1 VSPERWN
8 VELRAAGFTGVDAL
22 AYDNELPYQ
31 VTATMISSV
40 LRPTPDKK
48 RVTFLYNKE
57 VTPKVESYKRA
68 FEESGYPV
76 DLCALGDDLSST
88 QDIISLLELETPF
101 FHGIGREDFER
112 CIKLAS
118 SIDTASVLWL
128 TRSCSMGT
136 KDPRYAEVL
145 GFARTLRSEKQ
156 TSFTTLEID
165 DVTNPTSPEKAV
177 QVYEQIGRPDNDPEL
192 DPDYEFALSEGIVY
206 SSRYH
211 WFSVRDELASAAEN
225 VVDKV
230 LRIGQKG
237 MIDSLRWEKN
247 DVSRPLQ
254 GQEVAVRPHTVG
266 VNFRVS
272 HSLCVLAYI

>member
-1 VSPERWN
+1 MELVVKISNDVSNSP
-8 VELRAAGFTGVDAL
+8 
-22 AYDNELPYQ
+22 
-31 VTATMISSV
+31 
-40 LRPTPDKK
+40 
-48 RVTFLYNKE
+48 
-57 VTPKVESYKRA
+57 
-68 FEESGYPV
+68 
-76 DLCALGDDLSST
+76 
-88 QDIISLLELETPF
+88 
-101 FHGIGREDFER
+101 
-112 CIKLAS
+112 

-165 DVTNPTSPEKAV
+165 DVTNPTSPEKVV

-192 DPDYEFALSEGIVY
+192 DPDYEFALSDGIVY

-272 HSLCVLAYI
+272 HSLCALGYNLTFLGCPPNPGSY